1 MIVALIRESSQL
13 RGEDQADSQL
23 LQTAGKHREG
33 GQQPGSVQAETLCGR
48 GVDFIQQKA
57 VER

>member
-23 LQTAGKHREG
+23 LQTAGKHKRLASS
-33 GQQPGSVQAETLCGR
+33 QTALCGR

-57 VER
+57 IVSAWY

>member
-33 GQQPGSVQAETLCGR
+33 G
-48 GVDFIQQKA
+48 
-57 VER
+57 